1 MCSGPLSSEKYLIH
15 YVLYIRFISSKHKN
29 NSLPQ
34 IIIIAIKLYN
44 FKIDYLIKE
53 KCYEFLMY
61 AKASIKRFQ
70 CDKTCISTSQKKTL
84 FNEFSKAICSPLQN
98 IIHQLKCV
106 RDRSIFCILLMIVKL
121 LDYFP
126 FRNPCF

>member
-1 MCSGPLSSEKYLIH
+1 
-15 YVLYIRFISSKHKN
+15 
-29 NSLPQ
+29 
-34 IIIIAIKLYN
+34 
-44 FKIDYLIKE
+44 
-53 KCYEFLMY
+53 MY

-106 RDRSIFCILLMIVKL
+106 RDLALLSYVLVFILILMIYL
-121 LDYFP
+121 AQS
-126 FRNPCF
+126 